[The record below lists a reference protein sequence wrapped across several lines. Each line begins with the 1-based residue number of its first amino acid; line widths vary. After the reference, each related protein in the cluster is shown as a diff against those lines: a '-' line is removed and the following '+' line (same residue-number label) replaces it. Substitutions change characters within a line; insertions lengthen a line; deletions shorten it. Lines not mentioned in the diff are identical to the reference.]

1 VDVKECGCTI
11 SFDSTSGCVT
21 LATKIRLLWF
31 CVLLLLVPRGWAQGT
46 VPTFQRTLGGNAYT
60 LAGHDPAAS
69 GTTTVPVL
77 LVPITLTFEGHSER
91 MNAEADVARVLDSPI
106 FKPVALGAGEPMQ
119 YGDALLHAT
128 FPQGAV
134 GHTVLAKP
142 EVQPITID
150 IPAGNGYLLHSRKN
164 GGSFAVVDSEYV
176 QKDLFRQ
183 IPWTAGKLIVAFT
196 HNTTYFAL
204 ADATV
209 CCTWGTHGVDWATGD
224 SFVLGTYIA
233 HAPAIVT
240 DSDVQPLTQQLAEYF
255 NDPLHDPRDYYKTDV
270 APGNFFPPWRMG
282 EQDEK
287 CGGSGVGSNYFLLE
301 PTNTNAKNGFPASKA
316 FVARTGGFEYHL
328 QNVALLSWYLSGTA
342 STSGTYSFPNGKA
355 LTSTAEPCLNRRE
368 RAAAKAEIANA
379 LPVSGSGN
387 GHKLIGYWTGSRYG
401 EGSEPFRLKDV
412 SPQWDVILAAFASPD
427 PHAPDGVLRYEPPP
441 GITPDELKA
450 DIAQLKSQG
459 KTVMVSLGGGGQ
471 YFKLDKVSEIPG
483 FVASVAAVISE
494 YGYEGVDIDFESPS
508 LALDP
513 GDADFKHPKTPSVV
527 NLITGLRQLRGK
539 FGAGFKISLV
549 PEGSQIP
556 GGYATYGGQFGSY
569 LPLIWGLK
577 DYLTFVDVQDYN
589 TPPLD
594 GLDGEI
600 YESNSVDY
608 HGAMTELLLRGF
620 YPGGKPGEFF
630 PGLPADKVAV
640 GFLTDYNTPEV
651 VDEAMRYLITGKV
664 PADAKYRLRK
674 AGGYPG
680 LIGAMFWTIDDDRR
694 EGFRYSNRIGPELR
708 SFPEAR

>member
-1 VDVKECGCTI
+1 M
-11 SFDSTSGCVT
+11 T

-31 CVLLLLVPRGWAQGT
+31 CVLLLLVPRVWAQGT

-60 LAGHDPAAS
+60 MAGHDPAVA

-91 MNAEADVARVLDSPI
+91 MSAEADVARVLESPI
-106 FKPVALGAGEPMQ
+106 FKPVALGGSAPMQ

-134 GHTVLAKP
+134 GHTVLEKP

-164 GGSFAVVDSEYV
+164 GGAFAVVDSEYV

-196 HNTTYFAL
+196 HNTTYFAD

-209 CCTWGTHGVDWATGD
+209 CCTWGTHGIDWATGD

-233 HAPAIVT
+233 NAPAIVT
-240 DSDVQPLTQQLAEYF
+240 DRDVQPLTQQLGEYF
-255 NDPLHDPRDYYKTDV
+255 NDPKHDPRYYFKTQD

-287 CGGSGVGSNYFLLE
+287 CGGSGVGTNYFLLE
-301 PTNTNAKNGFPASKA
+301 PTNTNAKNGFPASPAFTVKA
-316 FVARTGGFEYHL
+316 GGFAYHL
-328 QNVALLSWYLSGTA
+328 QNVALLHWYLNGVVVSGTF
-342 STSGTYSFPNGKA
+342 SFPDTAA
-355 LTSTAEPCLNRRE
+355 LKSPAEPCMNRRE
-368 RAAAKAEIANA
+368 REATRAETASA
-379 LPVSGSGN
+379 LPQSGAGN
-387 GHKLIGYWTGSRYG
+387 EHKLIGYWTGSRFG

-441 GITPDELKA
+441 GIAPDELKA
-450 DIAQLKSQG
+450 DIALLKSQG
-459 KTVMVSLGGGGQ
+459 KTVMISLGGGGQ
-471 YFKLDKVSEIPG
+471 YFKLNKASEIPG
-483 FVASVAAVISE
+483 FVSSVAAVISE
-494 YGYEGVDIDFESPS
+494 YGFEGVDIDFETPS

-513 GDADFKHPKTPSVV
+513 GDTDFKHPTTPSVV
-527 NLITGLRQLRGK
+527 NLIAGLRELREK
-539 FGAGFKISLV
+539 FGPGFKISLV

-577 DYLTFVDVQDYN
+577 DILTFVDVQDYN
-589 TPPLD
+589 TPPMD

-608 HGAMTELLLRGF
+608 HAAMTELLLRGF
-620 YPGGKPGEFF
+620 YPGGKKGEFF

-651 VDEAMRYLITGKV
+651 VDEAMRYLVTGKM
-664 PADAKYRLRK
+664 PADAKYRLREPR
-674 AGGYPG
+674 GYPA

-694 EGFRYSNRIGPELR
+694 EGFRYSNRIGPELQSSPAQR
-708 SFPEAR
+708 